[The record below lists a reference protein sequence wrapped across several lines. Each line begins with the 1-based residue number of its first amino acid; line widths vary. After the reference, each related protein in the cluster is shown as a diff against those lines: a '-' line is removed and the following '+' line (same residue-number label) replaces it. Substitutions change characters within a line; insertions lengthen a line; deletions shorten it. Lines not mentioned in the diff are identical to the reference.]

1 MKKILKN
8 SFKDKRGSIIDIF
21 INKPKDHCTLVT
33 FNKNAT
39 RGNHFHKKSIQYS
52 LIIDGKFIAREA
64 KINKKMKYNINK
76 VKSYKISANYLFAHK
91 PYEAHAYKCL
101 SSKGTMIVFT
111 KGIRGGKNYEDDTYR
126 LERKLID

>member
-39 RGNHFHKKSIQYS
+39 RGNHFHKKSTQYS
-52 LIIDGKFIAREA
+52 FLISGRLIFVSCRVDKNGKQIGKSKRVVL
-64 KINKKMKYNINK
+64 KKK
-76 VKSYKISANYLFAHK
+76 FA
-91 PYEAHAYKCL
+91 YY
-101 SSKGTMIVFT
+101 T
-111 KGIRGGKNYEDDTYR
+111 
-126 LERKLID
+126 